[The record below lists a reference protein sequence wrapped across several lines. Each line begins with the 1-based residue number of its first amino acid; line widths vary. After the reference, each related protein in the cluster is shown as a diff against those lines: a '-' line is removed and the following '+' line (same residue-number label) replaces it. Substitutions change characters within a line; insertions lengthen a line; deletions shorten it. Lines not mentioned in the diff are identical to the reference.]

1 GHIFLARATVVSA
14 SVGTI
19 SGSVIDLGTG
29 RPIPGVTIQ
38 LFTQLNN
45 TFVGQTTTDANGAY
59 TFTNEPAGFYLV
71 VQGFRSDLVPV
82 SASTLAVTVVANVN
96 SANNNFLDRSTVV
109 SPTVGSITGS
119 VINQATGLGIPGVTI
134 QLLTQLNNTFVG
146 QTTTDVHGA
155 YTFANEPPGS
165 YLVVE
170 GFRSDLVPVS
180 LATLPVSVVAGVN
193 SANNNFLDRVT
204 PQLSTISGSV
214 ILDVDHN
221 SVIDVPPAGPDVPIQ
236 GVRVVLQPLS
246 GAPQQTFFTDVN
258 GAWAFSG
265 LAAGTYNVVH
275 ETPPNFA
282 ALPATPR
289 SG

>member
-1 GHIFLARATVVSA
+1 MPITTSCSAPARSSPPPPRARQTR

-45 TFVGQTTTDANGAY
+45 TFVGQTTTDASGAY

-82 SASTLAVTVVANVN
+82 SASTLAVTVVAGVN

-134 QLLTQLNNTFVG
+134 QLFTALGGPAVA
-146 QTTTDVHGA
+146 TTSTDANGA
-155 YTFANEPPGS
+155 YRFTNEPPGS
-165 YLVVE
+165 YRVVQD
-170 GFRSDLVPVS
+170 FRSDLVPVS
-180 LATLPVSVVAGVN
+180 LTTLPVTVV
-193 SANNNFLDRVT
+193 
-204 PQLSTISGSV
+204 
-214 ILDVDHN
+214 
-221 SVIDVPPAGPDVPIQ
+221 
-236 GVRVVLQPLS
+236 
-246 GAPQQTFFTDVN
+246 
-258 GAWAFSG
+258 
-265 LAAGTYNVVH
+265 
-275 ETPPNFA
+275 
-282 ALPATPR
+282 
-289 SG
+289 